1 MTCGACPIYRQ
12 SFSTVEDP
20 TPDSSLTKATGCE
33 RVSSFFFES
42 RHPLDKHP
50 VAGSLPLELGFL
62 ESIFS
67 PPNYLKK
74 VVATK
79 YMCAVVL
86 NH

>member
-1 MTCGACPIYRQ
+1 
-12 SFSTVEDP
+12 
-20 TPDSSLTKATGCE
+20 
-33 RVSSFFFES
+33 
-42 RHPLDKHP
+42 